1 MLASGFSKIGYG
13 DLDGHAGQRLQ
24 PETGGE
30 CMARVA
36 VIETTGAPE
45 VIGWATRDLPPPGPG
60 EVRVRHTAVGLNFID
75 TYHRSG
81 LYPVALPS
89 GLGSEAAGVVE
100 AVGEGVTVLAQGDRV
115 ATYGPGLGAYASERN
130 VPADI
135 LYKLPDTISD
145 EIAAA
150 AMLKGCTAE
159 YLVERAARV
168 EAGMTVLVHAA
179 AGGTGQL
186 LVQWLKHLGATVIG
200 TVGSADKAER
210 ARALGADHVIEY
222 KREDIAERVREI
234 TGGDGVPVVFDGVGG
249 STWEASLK
257 SAARRGLIVSFGNA
271 GGPVEGVNLGVLSR
285 HGSLFVTRPTLYDY
299 YASAEERAAG
309 VARVFDLIARGEL
322 SVEIG
327 QRFALEDAAA
337 AHRAIEAGETIG
349 ATLLVP

>member
-1 MLASGFSKIGYG
+1 
-13 DLDGHAGQRLQ
+13 
-24 PETGGE
+24 
-30 CMARVA
+30 MARVA
-36 VIETTGAPE
+36 VIEKAGGPE
-45 VIGWATRDLPPPGPG
+45 VIGWATRELPPPGPG
-60 EVRVRHTAVGLNFID
+60 EARVRHTAVGLNFID

-100 AVGEGVTVLAQGDRV
+100 AVGEGVTALAPGDRV
-115 ATYGPGLGAYASERN
+115 ATYGPGLGAYASARN
-130 VPADI
+130 VPAEI
-135 LYKLPDTISD
+135 LSKLPDAISD
-145 EIAAA
+145 EVAAA
-150 AMLKGCTAE
+150 VMLKGCTAE
-159 YLVERAARV
+159 YLVERAAKV
-168 EAGMTVLVHAA
+168 QPGMTVLVHAA

-200 TVGSADKAER
+200 TAGSPEKAAR
-210 ARALGADHVIEY
+210 AKALGADHVIEY
-222 KREDIAERVREI
+222 KREDIAQRVRDI
-234 TGGDGVPVVFDGVGG
+234 TGVAGVPVVLDGVGG

-299 YASAEERAAG
+299 YASPEERAAG
-309 VARVFDLIARGEL
+309 VARVFELVASGVL

-327 QRFALEDAAA
+327 QRFKLEDAAA